1 MTTAIDGTSTYAE
14 DEITDDGY
22 NDPGRSS
29 ADAAGDASGP
39 AEELFPGDTGVL
51 AAAVRNTLVRVMT
64 SRFIDGVRRPDLWNA
79 VLTHET
85 VLASRLHDL
94 YVELVID
101 RAHQVAF
108 TRQVDIE
115 DVPVLLRR
123 EKAMPALTAVLLL
136 HLREEYERG
145 AVEGSPTVVDHD
157 LLIDHLDVWKQAD
170 DQDAA
175 TFRKRSENA
184 ITALKDRQ
192 ILVPVSEGRY
202 RISGII
208 VPLFTPEKIALLTE
222 AFEEIATAPDPPRPG
237 PRPDSAGSPP
247 AVTGAASTQSPG
259 QDSLEQA
266 GART

>member
-1 MTTAIDGTSTYAE
+1 MTADNYGTSTYV
-14 DEITDDGY
+14 DDGVTDDGCD
-22 NDPGRSS
+22 DPDRVS
-29 ADAAGDASGP
+29 ADVAGDVPRP
-39 AEELFPGDTGVL
+39 AGELFPGDTGLL

-85 VLASRLHDL
+85 ILASRLHDL
-94 YVELVID
+94 YVDLVID
-101 RAHQVAF
+101 RARQVAF
-108 TRQVDIE
+108 TRQADIE

-145 AVEGSPTVVDHD
+145 AAEGSPTVVDHD
-157 LLIDHLDVWKQAD
+157 LLMDHLDVWKQAD

-184 ITALKDRQ
+184 IIALKDRQ

-222 AFEEIATAPDPPRPG
+222 AFEEIATAPDAPLPG
-237 PRPDSAGSPP
+237 SRPDSANGSSPD
-247 AVTGAASTQSPG
+247 AAGAAPAPDQGSTG
-259 QDSLEQA
+259 QA